1 MGIVHAL
8 VCLFL
13 AHFWFPLLGACL
25 AGIIWLAARLRHQK
39 MTPKQAFDLSGSLLA
54 GALVFGL
61 VTLYAIGVP
70 VTLIAIV
77 IATFNLSD
85 SRLIAAIPKWHG
97 LPVFIW
103 LMGGLGILFLIGT
116 INSWLYNRW
125 KTPTSQCRDLD
136 NVVRYGLSEQTD
148 KLLDIGYPADPP
160 SRP

>member
-25 AGIIWLAARLRHQK
+25 AGIIWLGARLRHPK
-39 MTPKQAFDLSGSLLA
+39 MTPKQAFDLSGSFLA

-61 VTLYAIGVP
+61 ITLYAIGVP
-70 VTLIAIV
+70 VTFIAIV
-77 IATFNLSD
+77 IATFNLSG
-85 SRLIAAIPKWHG
+85 SPLIAAIPKWHG

-103 LMGGLGILFLIGT
+103 LMGGLGILFLIST

-125 KTPTSQCRDLD
+125 KTRTSQCRHIDNAVRHDL
-136 NVVRYGLSEQTD
+136 RGATD
-148 KLLDIGYPADPP
+148 KLP
-160 SRP
+160 